1 MEQGSAIAEKII
13 LLAMERG
20 ASKSICPSEIARFL
34 FPDDWRAHMGEVV
47 ASAIELERQGKIM
60 ITQKGVPVDP
70 VQIRGPIRLKFIS
83 IVARP
88 E

>member
-1 MEQGSAIAEKII
+1 
-13 LLAMERG
+13 MERG
-20 ASKSICPSEIARFL
+20 ADKSICPSEIARLL

-47 ASAIELERQGKIM
+47 ASAIELERRGKII

-70 VQIRGPIRLKFIS
+70 AHIRGPIRLKLIS
-83 IVARP
+83 IVTRR